1 MIKFLRPRS
10 ENMREV
16 VMVLCDA
23 LNRIENYVR
32 EQETQKAAA
41 SADLSAL
48 AADIKLL
55 RGDVESLSAE
65 LDKLTE
71 ETVPG
76 LIESIERI
84 DGDIDELFSRI

>member
-55 RGDVESLSAE
+55 RGDVESLSEDFEKLTGNVAE
-65 LDKLTE
+65 LK
-71 ETVPG
+71 
-76 LIESIERI
+76 ERI
-84 DGDIDELFSRI
+84 ENIEGDIEYIKSRI

>member
-32 EQETQKAAA
+32 EQETQKAADA
-41 SADLSAL
+41 VKVSAIL
-48 AADIKLL
+48 ADITSL
-55 RGDVESLSAE
+55 RGDVESLSADFE
-65 LDKLTE
+65 KLTGNVAE
-71 ETVPG
+71 LKERVEI
-76 LIESIERI
+76 IE
-84 DGDIDELFSRI
+84 GDIEYIKSRI

>member
-1 MIKFLRPRS
+1 MLKFLRPRS

-32 EQETQKAAA
+32 EQETQKAAEA
-41 SADLSAL
+41 ANLSAF

-55 RGDVESLSAE
+55 RGDFESLSTE
-65 LDKLTE
+65 LNTLTE
-71 ETVPG
+71 ETVVQ
-76 LIESIERI
+76 LAERL
-84 DGDIDELFSRI
+84 DVVEEDIQDLYSRI

>member
-65 LDKLTE
+65 LDELTDPE
-71 ETVPG
+71 NGV
-76 LIESIERI
+76 IERI
-84 DGDIDELFSRI
+84 EKIEGDIDELFSRI

>member
-32 EQETQKAAA
+32 ELEAQKAAA

-48 AADIKLL
+48 AENIKSL

-65 LDKLTE
+65 LAELTDP
-71 ETVPG
+71 ETGV
-76 LIESIERI
+76 IERI
-84 DGDIDELFSRI
+84 ENIEGDIEYIKSRI

>member
-23 LNRIENYVR
+23 LNRIETYVR

-48 AADIKLL
+48 AADIKSL
-55 RGDVESLSAE
+55 RGDVASLSGE

-76 LIESIERI
+76 LIERIENI
-84 DGDIDELFSRI
+84 EGDIEYIKSRI

>member
-48 AADIKLL
+48 AENIKSL

-65 LDKLTE
+65 IEDLTA
-71 ETVPG
+71 TVPG

>member
-32 EQETQKAAA
+32 EQETQKAADA
-41 SADLSAL
+41 VKVSAIL
-48 AADIKLL
+48 ADITSL
-55 RGDVESLSAE
+55 RGDVESSSAE
-65 LDKLTE
+65 LAELTDP
-71 ETVPG
+71 ETGV
-76 LIESIERI
+76 IERI
-84 DGDIDELFSRI
+84 ENIEGDIEYIKSRI

>member
-32 EQETQKAAA
+32 EQETQRAA
-41 SADLSAL
+41 SAASLSAL

-65 LDKLTE
+65 LDTLTA
-71 ETVPG
+71 TVPG
-76 LIESIERI
+76 LEKRI
-84 DGDIDELFSRI
+84 ADAEDDIRDIFSQI